1 MSLPECK
8 LFHQLLFLRDNIV
21 NRPTPNA
28 VFELCTS
35 RAITDQSILQ
45 PSSPSSVPCLGP
57 SSPPNL
63 DSICSQPR
71 KRKAETT
78 TKLQKKIPVAEK
90 EDHENFIYE
99 EWKQNADNFDAD
111 QSFANSIVPIL
122 NALPA
127 KKNRMAKI
135 EIQQLLFKYEFED
148 EE

>member
-21 NRPTPNA
+21 NRPTPNT

-35 RAITDQSILQ
+35 RAITDRSILQ
-45 PSSPSSVPCLGP
+45 PSSPSSVPCPGP
-57 SSPPNL
+57 SPPPSL
-63 DSICSQPR
+63 ELISSQPR
-71 KRKAETT
+71 KRKADKT
-78 TKLQKKIPVAEK
+78 TKIQKAIAIPEK
-90 EDHENFIYE
+90 EEPDNFIYE
-99 EWKQNADNFDAD
+99 EWKQNTDNAEAD